1 MTDND
6 LRLGKIVY
14 ILVFYNISFSW
25 LLSLDG
31 FQFIFLLRDSEKD
44 LYFRVWATCVQSAS
58 NAFKAPKFTTA
69 TYNIFHT
76 YLYFD
81 SSNHLL
87 FNTEWFVHAWYTY
100 RVKDGIN

>member
-58 NAFKAPKFTTA
+58 NPFKAPKSTTA

>member
-1 MTDND
+1 MADKD
-6 LRLGKIVY
+6 LRLEKIVY

-31 FQFIFLLRDSEKD
+31 FQFIFLLRDSEND
-44 LYFRVWATCVQSAS
+44 LYFRVWATCVQCAS
-58 NAFKAPKFTTA
+58 NPFNAPKFTTA